1 MTTDGLETIV
11 RAEQERWTAPGVAWG
26 VLRDGEERTGALG
39 VAKLTTGEPMRTDS
53 LCRIASISKV
63 SLSGSFDNTNGRS
76 SLKIA

>member
-39 VAKLTTGEPMRTDS
+39 VAQLTTGEPMRTAS
-53 LCRIASISKV
+53 LCRIAS
-63 SLSGSFDNTNGRS
+63 T
-76 SLKIA
+76 